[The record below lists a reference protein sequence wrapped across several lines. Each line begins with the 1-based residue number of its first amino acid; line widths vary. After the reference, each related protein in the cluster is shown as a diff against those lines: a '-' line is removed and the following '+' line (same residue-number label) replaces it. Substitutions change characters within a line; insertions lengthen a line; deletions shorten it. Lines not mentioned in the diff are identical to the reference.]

1 MSIEVLAQIVV
12 FYNNDYLMN
21 ALFYEKI
28 IIECDN

>member
-12 FYNNDYLMN
+12 FYNNAYLMV

-28 IIECDN
+28 AI